1 MIHIICNNAN
11 SKKDGIGD
19 YSYNLYKFFQQVEK
33 CEVTI
38 HSANSGT
45 KGIINKIVSMNMS
58 KLFYH
63 VCHKI
68 NSNDII
74 IIEYPFAECNVMIIP
89 FLRKLRGSISRQG
102 GVLLLSLHEYERV
115 NFLRKYIIKH
125 FLISSDVILVTDR
138 HTKTILAQ
146 KYDKPISLRT
156 IPSNIYELPLKGIVK
171 NRRVYIY
178 FGLITKAKAIDNMLQ
193 AWKIF
198 NANNDNTLYFLT
210 SSSFTNSYE
219 RYGVRFLANLDK
231 TEIARYFCMACFCVL
246 PIIPCV
252 SINNASY
259 KTALLYGCIPI
270 GHFDDSISQKQF
282 PINVDGNSVDDYLH
296 GFSAS
301 RNLSDFDYK
310 RKMAII
316 ENMPH
321 PTFENTVK
329 EYQDVIRHYL
339 ERHHT

>member
-19 YSYNLYKFFQQVEK
+19 YSYNLFKYFQRAEK

-38 HSANSGT
+38 HSAYSGT
-45 KGIINKIVSMNMS
+45 KGIIDKLVSMNMS

-63 VCHKI
+63 VCNKI
-68 NSNDII
+68 KPNDIV
-74 IIEYPFAECNVMIIP
+74 IIEYPFAECNVIIIL
-89 FLRKLRGSISRQG
+89 FLRKLRGIITRQR
-102 GVLLLSLHEYERV
+102 GVMLLSLHEYERT
-115 NFLRKYIIKH
+115 NFLRRYIIKH
-125 FLISSDVILVTDR
+125 FLTTSDVVLVTDR
-138 HTKTILAQ
+138 HTKGLLTQ
-146 KYDKPISLRT
+146 KYDKTIFLRT
-156 IPSNIYELPLKGIVK
+156 IPSNIYEHPLKGIVK

-198 NANNDNTLYFLT
+198 NANSDNTLFFLT
-210 SSSFTNSYE
+210 SSSFTNNYE
-219 RYGVRFLANLDK
+219 SYGVKFLSNLDE
-231 TEIARYFCMACFCVL
+231 TEIARYFCMACFCIL

-270 GHFDDSISQKQF
+270 GHFDDNISQKQF
-282 PINVDGNSVDDYLH
+282 CINVNGNNVDDFLH
-296 GFSAS
+296 GFSVS
-301 RNLSDFDYK
+301 QNLSDLDYK
-310 RKMAII
+310 RKIAII

-329 EYQDVIRHYL
+329 EYQDAIHHYL